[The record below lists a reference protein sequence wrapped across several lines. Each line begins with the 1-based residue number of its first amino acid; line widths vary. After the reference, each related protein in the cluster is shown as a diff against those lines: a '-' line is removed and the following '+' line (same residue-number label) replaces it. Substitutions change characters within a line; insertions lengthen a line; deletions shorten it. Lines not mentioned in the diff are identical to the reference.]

1 MTLDSE
7 TSRIYF
13 KQPKQTQKRK
23 CCIMEPDLEVKVPMI
38 CKPTQDSEHFKELAK
53 QFEIKTESGQLKTL
67 VPEAFVESPDK
78 TDISVAAQ
86 SAKKEKSQKQRQMPK
101 LRGFR
106 FGKAFDVSH
115 FIENLNGK
123 LVYAASLVVVG
134 TLVFG
139 SVYASGIR
147 MGYGVYVEGE
157 RVGSVSSKEVVET
170 AVAQAENKI
179 EQAAQN
185 NYKVDAVEVKV
196 EFVKEE
202 SVKNTETL
210 ENEIIKQVD
219 CVSEAAAIYVDGEY
233 ILAVA
238 NENAAKDLIDLLI
251 DRQKQSLGDENAA
264 VTIKNEVKV
273 ENELVA
279 NEEIKGL
286 EEAVN
291 VLLGTRETVVQVTA
305 GESDTF
311 WSIAE
316 NNGIPVE
323 TLIAANPD
331 VVPETLQPGMVLN
344 LNKPQSLLT
353 FKSEQVIDYVE
364 EVPFGTEE
372 VQDDTTL
379 VGTRTV
385 ATPGVAGQTAY
396 KAVLVKE
403 NGIEVEKRI
412 LEQNVISEPVNEVIK
427 VGSKEPEVKTASVT
441 TTAVSGSGF
450 IRPYM
455 GTLTSRYGGRSSG
468 FHTGVDWCGTIG
480 DPVVASASGTVT
492 FAGWSGG
499 YGYLVKIS
507 HPNGYETYYAH
518 NSSLL
523 VKKGQTVSQG
533 QIIAKL
539 GSTGNSTG
547 PHCHFEIRKNG
558 QTYNPL
564 NFVN

>member
-291 VLLGTRETVVQVTA
+291 ALLGTRETVVQVTA

>member
-23 CCIMEPDLEVKVPMI
+23 CCIMEPDLEIKVPMI
-38 CKPTQDSEHFKELAK
+38 CKPTQDSEQFKELAK
-53 QFEIKTESGQLKTL
+53 EFELKAERTQAL
-67 VPEAFVESPDK
+67 VPETFAQ
-78 TDISVAAQ
+78 AAQ
-86 SAKKEKSQKQRQMPK
+86 DKAATAAVRTQKAGKSRKQWQIPK
-101 LRGFR
+101 LPKFR
-106 FGKAFDVSH
+106 LSKAFDVSR

-123 LVYAASLVVVG
+123 LVYAASLAVVG

-157 RVGSVSSKEVVET
+157 RVGSVSSKEVV
-170 AVAQAENKI
+170 ASALSKAENKI
-179 EQAAQN
+179 EEVAQN
-185 NYKVDAVEVKV
+185 DYKVDAVEVKV
-196 EFVKEE
+196 EFVKEDT
-202 SVKNTETL
+202 VKDTDTL
-210 ENEIIKQVD
+210 ENEILKQVD
-219 CVSEAAAIYVDGEY
+219 CVSEAAAIYVDGEF

-238 NENAAKDLIDLLI
+238 DENAAKNLIDLLI
-251 DRQKQSLGDENAA
+251 DRQKQSLGDDNAA
-264 VTIKNEVKV
+264 VTIKNDVKV
-273 ENELVA
+273 ETELVA
-279 NEEIKGL
+279 NEKISGL
-286 EEAVN
+286 QDAATA
-291 VLLGTRETVVQVTA
+291 LLGTREKLIQVTA

-316 NNGIPVE
+316 GNGIPVE
-323 TLIAANPD
+323 TLIAANPGID
-331 VVPETLQPGMVLN
+331 PETLQAGMVLN

-372 VQDDTTL
+372 VKDDTTL
-379 VGTRTV
+379 VGTKTV
-385 ATPGVAGQTAY
+385 ATPGVAGQTAF

-403 NGIEVEKRI
+403 NGVEVEKRI
-412 LEQNVISEPVNEVIK
+412 LEENVIAEPVNEVVKI
-427 VGSKEPEVKTASVT
+427 GSKEPEVKTATVATTSV
-441 TTAVSGSGF
+441 SSSGF

-455 GTLTSRYGGRSSG
+455 GTLTSRYGGRSRG
-468 FHTGVDWCGTIG
+468 FHTGVDWCGKTG

-518 NSSLL
+518 NSSIL
-523 VKKGQTVSQG
+523 VSKGQTVAQG
-533 QIIAKL
+533 QVIAKL